1 MALPAFSASVLL
13 LMKMPGALTL
23 QGLFGF
29 AEMSDQSLLRLWLLR
44 RESMVSM
51 QNTGFCSGSPQGE
64 ISTTMPGPVDRAQTK
79 LTLRGFVRVVPTS
92 TAWLALASVRA
103 MG

>member
-29 AEMSDQSLLRLWLLR
+29 AEMSDQSLLRLWLWR

-51 QNTGFCSGSPQGE
+51 QNTGFA
-64 ISTTMPGPVDRAQTK
+64 VAHHRARSVQ
-79 LTLRGFVRVVPTS
+79 LCL
-92 TAWLALASVRA
+92 AW
-103 MG
+103 